1 MATESQTTYSE
12 QKSELL
18 QVKHL
23 FLNRQHRQCISRC
36 EELLAEISR
45 DIHIH
50 TASLNFYIA
59 LSHDAVARS
68 MHYHSPYRLPTLDL
82 AEQHYLAALTALSAP
97 AFTKSPNSLKTIKE
111 DSDHSDDEG
120 SLISSHPRSNR
131 SSLNS
136 HRSSMSSNSTDATS
150 VSDDVSE
157 PGTPTKKTVRF
168 CTSPSH
174 VIPNDTTGS
183 PQHSPAACAALM
195 SPKGR
200 HVERYNVHLSGFINM
215 LHSHI
220 ASVRYLKHVP
230 PPTHFERSSSR
241 NSNPTSR
248 SQSTSRG
255 LRGGMSR
262 TVVELEALR
271 KRRENLPSRERFNQ
285 SRYEELCRK
294 ALAEL

>member
-1 MATESQTTYSE
+1 
-12 QKSELL
+12 
-18 QVKHL
+18 
-23 FLNRQHRQCISRC
+23 
-36 EELLAEISR
+36 
-45 DIHIH
+45 
-50 TASLNFYIA
+50 
-59 LSHDAVARS
+59 

-97 AFTKSPNSLKTIKE
+97 VFTKSSNSLKTIKE

-120 SLISSHPRSNR
+120 SLISSHSQSNR

-136 HRSSMSSNSTDATS
+136 HRSSMSSNSTYATS

-168 CTSPSH
+168 CTSLSH

-183 PQHSPAACAALM
+183 PQHGSATCAALM
-195 SPKGR
+195 SPKDR
-200 HVERYNVHLSGFINM
+200 HVERYNVHLTGFINM

-248 SQSTSRG
+248 SRSTSQG

-271 KRRENLPSRERFNQ
+271 KRRENLPPRERFNQ